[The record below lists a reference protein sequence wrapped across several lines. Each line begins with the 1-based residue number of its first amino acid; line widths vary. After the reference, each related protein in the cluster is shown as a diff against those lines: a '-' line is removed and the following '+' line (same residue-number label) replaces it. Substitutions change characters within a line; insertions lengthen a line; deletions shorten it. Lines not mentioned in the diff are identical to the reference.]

1 MTKEWMCVDVMSA
14 VPPATAKG
22 ESKDRTVVLSWIKT
36 AQSPSKHTCEGK
48 VLLLTK
54 KKLNK
59 RAWNAKILKYGAFT
73 V

>member
-1 MTKEWMCVDVMSA
+1 MTIKTIWVDQRVDVMSA

-22 ESKDRTVVLSWIKT
+22 ESKDRTVVLSWIKA

-54 KKLNK
+54 K
-59 RAWNAKILKYGAFT
+59 I
-73 V
+73 

>member
-1 MTKEWMCVDVMSA
+1 MTKEWMCVGVMSA

-54 KKLNK
+54 K
-59 RAWNAKILKYGAFT
+59 I
-73 V
+73 